1 MVKPE
6 KVETVKKLKEKLS
19 SAKGV
24 YFADFQGMDVGMA
37 NDLRTKCLEAGV
49 EFEVVKNTLTR
60 RALDDDIRESV
71 IPILT
76 GPTAIA
82 TSQEDEVVP
91 AKILA
96 EFMREFDRP
105 VLKAGL
111 VDGRFMD
118 QVQVNI
124 LAKLPSRDVLLGKFA
139 AGLKSP
145 VQKLHNAL
153 SSPLQKLS
161 MALKQV
167 AEKHS

>member
-6 KVETVKKLKEKLS
+6 KIETVKKLKEKLS
-19 SAKGV
+19 LAKGV
-24 YFADFQGMDVGMA
+24 YFADFQGMDVSMA
-37 NDLRTKCLEAGV
+37 NDLRTRCLEAGV

-60 RALDDDIRESV
+60 RALDDDIRESLLPV
-71 IPILT
+71 LM

-82 TSQEDEVVP
+82 TSRDDEVVP

-96 EFMREFDRP
+96 EFMKEFEHP

-111 VDGRFMD
+111 VDGRFMGKA
-118 QVQVNI
+118 QVDV
-124 LAKLPSRDVLLGKFA
+124 LAKLPSRDVLLGQFA

-145 VQKLHNAL
+145 VQKLHDAL

-167 AEKHS
+167 VEKQR